1 MDTISSLSALP
12 HEIYFWYMPCIKP
25 FGTCHVLNL
34 LVHAM
39 YKTFWYMPCIKPF
52 AHSQFYSKI
61 IGFFIKK
68 NNRSYFPNDGQNC
81 ICSRKSNGEDREFQ

>member
-39 YKTFWYMPCIKPF
+39 YQTFWYMPCIKPF
-52 AHSQFYSKI
+52 GTCHVLNLLVHAMYKNFWYMPC
-61 IGFFIKK
+61 IKP
-68 NNRSYFPNDGQNC
+68 FGTC
-81 ICSRKSNGEDREFQ
+81 HV

>member
-34 LVHAM
+34 
-39 YKTFWYMPCIKPF
+39 WYMPCIKPF
-52 AHSQFYSKI
+52 GTCHVLNHLHIPNI
-61 IGFFIKK
+61 ILKL
-68 NNRSYFPNDGQNC
+68 
-81 ICSRKSNGEDREFQ
+81 